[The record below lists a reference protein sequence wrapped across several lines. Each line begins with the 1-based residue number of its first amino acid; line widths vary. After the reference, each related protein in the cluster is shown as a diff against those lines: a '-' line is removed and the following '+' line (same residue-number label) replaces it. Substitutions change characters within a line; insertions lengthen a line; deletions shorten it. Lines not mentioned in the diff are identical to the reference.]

1 MIIIIYNKTQW
12 SQFEHKLYL
21 LNRFLA
27 IELINI
33 AEDIYFNTIDRAKG
47 MENLS
52 VSLLLWFCGIFLQ
65 SDVFLGSYT
74 CGKVKSI

>member
-52 VSLLLWFCGIFLQ
+52 VSLLLWFICDFVGFFYSQ
-65 SDVFLGSYT
+65 MFF
-74 CGKVKSI
+74 